1 MVEKLSP
8 PALARKTVENYIAN
22 NYKLN
27 YDDYKIVGLEIEE
40 AGVFVSI
47 KLKNGDL
54 RGCIGTIFPTRPTV
68 EQEIIDNAISASTRD
83 PRFNPIVTSEL
94 DNLVFSV
101 DVMQKP
107 EQITDVKELDCQ
119 RYGIIIKSE
128 DGRQALLLP
137 ALEGVDTVEQQIA
150 ITRRKG
156 GIGMTEPVHIYRF
169 RADRYYEEE

>member
-8 PALARKTVENYIAN
+8 TALARKTVENYVAN
-22 NYKLN
+22 KVKLN
-27 YDDYKIVGLEIEE
+27 PEEYKITGLDVEE

-54 RGCIGTIFPTRPTV
+54 RGCIGTILPTKPTV
-68 EQEIIDNAISASTRD
+68 EQEVIANAISASTQD
-83 PRFNPIVTSEL
+83 PRFNPITPNEL

-119 RYGIIIKSE
+119 KYGIIIKTD

-137 ALEGVDTVEQQIA
+137 ALEGVDTVEQQIS

-156 GIGMTEPVHIYRF
+156 GIGMTEPIHIFRF
-169 RADRYYEEE
+169 RADRYYEDE